1 MKIRL
6 AILAWLA
13 VAGAAAAAAFIWTGV
28 YNIAATDQHTRP
40 VYQLLEVAMR
50 RAVKLRAGDI
60 EAPDLGDPRRAR
72 NGLAL
77 FREHCVQ
84 CHGAPGVAPE
94 SFALGMT
101 PAPANLVITAREWP
115 AAELFWIIK
124 YGAKMTGMPAWKY
137 RMDDSEIWDVVAL
150 LAELP
155 ALSPR
160 QYAERAGER
169 MREIGMAKTAAGAAA
184 AREGS
189 QEAGKQAITQHLCA
203 TCHVIPGIVSA
214 EKQVGP
220 PLNGIATR
228 QYIAGILPNNPENMV
243 AWLRHPQRFAPHSAM
258 PDLGLSEQDARD
270 IAAYLYRLEDVD

>member
-1 MKIRL
+1 MRIRL
-6 AILAWLA
+6 SLLLWLA
-13 VAGAAAAAAFIWTGV
+13 AAGAAAAAAFVWAGV

-40 VYQLLEVAMR
+40 VYQLLDVAMR
-50 RAVKLRAGDI
+50 RAVKLRAADI
-60 EAPDLGDPRRAR
+60 EAPDLGDPRRAG

-77 FREHCVQ
+77 FRQHCVQ

-94 SFALGMT
+94 PFALGLT

-137 RMDDSEIWDVVAL
+137 RLDDNQVWDVVAF

-160 QYAERAGER
+160 QYAERSAEPAQAGP
-169 MREIGMAKTAAGAAA
+169 ATAAAT
-184 AREGS
+184 REGS
-189 QEAGKQAITQHLCA
+189 QEAGKQAITQYLCA

-228 QYIAGILPNNPENMV
+228 ETIAGILPNNPENMV

-258 PDLGLSEQDARD
+258 PALGLSEQDARD